1 MTEIQVKVSNAI
13 AAVRKTGPLTA
24 GMVGV
29 PVSFTFDSAWDGL
42 TITAVFEGSGTVRDC
57 LLADDHTTTVPWEV
71 LTSGWS
77 ELRIGAEGRNAA
89 GDLVI
94 PSTMAKAGTIFPGAD
109 PSGDESTDPTLP
121 VWAQLRQAIE
131 ELEQNGGSGGAVDEA
146 EIWQIVEAYLEE
158 NPPDGESGYSPV
170 VAVTVIDGGH
180 QVEITDIN
188 GTQKFE
194 VLDGTQGP
202 KGEKGDPGEA
212 GPQGQQGPAGP
223 AGADGRTPVKGEDY
237 FTPEDV
243 EEIAQAAAG
252 KVTINQVTPD
262 QVVFPEGLTINYA
275 FGKLALKNGSVE
287 AVAPNGT
294 LGDFLSALQKE
305 IYPSTTQPS
314 VSLAFSQAKAYEV
327 GTKLTPSYS
336 ASLKPGSY
344 TYGPDTGVTATAWV
358 VTDTAG
364 NSRDTASGRFP
375 ELQVTDGISYKI
387 TAKAAHGAGTVPV
400 TNNKNP
406 YPDGQIKAGTKS
418 ATSGAVTGYRNTFY
432 GTVTEKSDITSAII
446 RGLAGKSG
454 KALANGSSF
463 TVTVPVGA
471 LRVIIAYPATLRDLT
486 SVKDVN
492 GMGAEIAS
500 SFVGQTVDVEGANG
514 YTAISCKV
522 YVLDFAEANGTENKL
537 TVTI

>member
-1 MTEIQVKVSNAI
+1 MLTLNGGRNELWQWDTGSKLTVDADCSQVHFSNKVFGRSIDVDVVDGVAIIPDILLQTDKDLNVWAFVGTAENGYTKISKTFKVNRRNKPSDYVFTPPEQTSLEEIKKEIEYLKSFQDPDAIKNAVEDYLEQNPIEAPVQSVNGQTGEVK
-13 AAVRKTGPLTA
+13 LTA
-24 GMVGV
+24 GDVGAI
-29 PVSFTFDSAWDGL
+29 SQDDLQEATSEA
-42 TITAVFEGSGTVRDC
+42 
-57 LLADDHTTTVPWEV
+57 LAQ
-71 LTSGWS
+71 
-77 ELRIGAEGRNAA
+77 
-89 GDLVI
+89 
-94 PSTMAKAGTIFPGAD
+94 AKA
-109 PSGDESTDPTLP
+109 SGEF
-121 VWAQLRQAIE
+121 
-131 ELEQNGGSGGAVDEA
+131 
-146 EIWQIVEAYLEE
+146 
-158 NPPDGESGYSPV
+158 DGP
-170 VAVTVIDGGH
+170 
-180 QVEITDIN
+180 
-188 GTQKFE
+188 
-194 VLDGTQGP
+194 QGP
-202 KGEKGDPGEA
+202 KGDKGDKGDR
-212 GPQGQQGPAGP
+212 GQQGHAGP

-375 ELQVTDGISYKI
+375 ELQVKDGISYKI

-418 ATSGAVTGYRNTFY
+418 ATSGAVTGYRNAFY

>member
-29 PVSFTFDSAWDGL
+29 PVSFAFDSAWDGL
-42 TITAVFEGSGTVRDC
+42 TITAVFEGSGTVRDR

-77 ELRIGAEGRNAA
+77 ELRIGAEGRGAA

-131 ELEQNGGSGGAVDEA
+131 ELEQNGGSGGTVDEA

-158 NPPDGESGYSPV
+158 NPP
-170 VAVTVIDGGH
+170 
-180 QVEITDIN
+180 
-188 GTQKFE
+188 
-194 VLDGTQGP
+194 
-202 KGEKGDPGEA
+202 
-212 GPQGQQGPAGP
+212 
-223 AGADGRTPVKGEDY
+223 GADGRTPVKGEDY

-243 EEIAQAAAG
+243 EEIAQAAAA
-252 KVTINQVTPD
+252 KVTIDQVTPD

-275 FGKLALKNGSVE
+275 FGKLALENGSVE

-294 LGDFLSALQKE
+294 LSDFLSALQKE

-336 ASLKPGSY
+336 ANLKPGSY
-344 TYGPDTGVTATAWV
+344 TYGPDTGVTATAWEV
-358 VTDTAG
+358 ADTAG
-364 NSRDTASGRFP
+364 NSRDTASGSFP

-406 YPDGQIKAGTKS
+406 YPDGQIQAGTKS

-522 YVLDFAEANGTENKL
+522 YVLDFAEANGTQNEL

>member
-1 MTEIQVKVSNAI
+1 MNK
-13 AAVRKTGPLTA
+13 LT
-24 GMVGV
+24 
-29 PVSFTFDSAWDGL
+29 
-42 TITAVFEGSGTVRDC
+42 
-57 LLADDHTTTVPWEV
+57 
-71 LTSGWS
+71 
-77 ELRIGAEGRNAA
+77 
-89 GDLVI
+89 
-94 PSTMAKAGTIFPGAD
+94 GTIL
-109 PSGDESTDPTLP
+109 TLP
-121 VWAQLRQAIE
+121 KMSGNVGAKTINIGGKGYDGATFTPSVSADGIISWTNDKDLPNPEPVNIKGAKGDKGDKGDRGQQGVQGAKGETGAQGQ
-131 ELEQNGGSGGAVDEA
+131 
-146 EIWQIVEAYLEE
+146 
-158 NPPDGESGYSPV
+158 
-170 VAVTVIDGGH
+170 
-180 QVEITDIN
+180 
-188 GTQKFE
+188 
-194 VLDGTQGP
+194 

-406 YPDGQIKAGTKS
+406 YPGGQIKAGTKS
-418 ATSGAVTGYRNTFY
+418 ATSGAATGYRNTFY

-522 YVLDFAEANGTENKL
+522 YVLDFAEANGTANKL